1 MFFLLPL
8 VFARDPLIYT
18 GSPTEAVRRVSD
30 ATGIPP
36 WELDPQSLDM
46 GVKQAVVV
54 GAPATV
60 CTSAVDTAASIRDGV
75 SRAESKISYS
85 EYAAARQDLLAAA
98 AALRCLH
105 EPAEASVASR
115 LYLLLGVAQELL
127 GEKDAANKAF
137 SRALLFSPGLAFDSR
152 LPPPARARFES
163 VAATKIP
170 SVTLTI
176 SGSSPAPLWVDG
188 RAAAPE
194 QGRLSL
200 PAGIHLLQL
209 LSPGSHPIEL
219 NLSGEATL
227 LLPGALSSEELRQ
240 PGPVWDVLVSAH
252 DPDGGR
258 AFWVSDS
265 GAWVGPGSWNAL
277 PRVSVQSR
285 RQLATG
291 LIASGA
297 TALVLGGGAS
307 AVSYGW
313 AAGVAADAPTD
324 NLDRKY
330 KEGMFSNARAWAY
343 GGLGAAAAGLGLLG
357 AGVGLWVAPLP
368 QMDLALLPTA
378 DGATFVARVTR

>member
-8 VFARDPLIYT
+8 VFARDPLFYS

-30 ATGIPP
+30 ATGIAP
-36 WELDPQSLDM
+36 WELDPQSLDS

-60 CTSAVDTAASIRDGV
+60 CTSVVDTAANIRDGV

-85 EYAAARQDLLAAA
+85 EYAEAKQDLLAAA
-98 AALRCLH
+98 SALRCLH

-115 LYLLLGVAQELL
+115 LYLLLGVAHELL

-137 SRALLFSPGLAFDSR
+137 SRALLFSPGLVFDSR
-152 LPPPARARFES
+152 LPPPARARFEA
-163 VAATKIP
+163 VASTKVP
-170 SVTLTI
+170 SSTLII

-194 QGRLSL
+194 QGRLTL
-200 PAGIHLLQL
+200 PVGIHLVQL
-209 LSPGSHPIEL
+209 LSPGSHPVEL
-219 NLSGEATL
+219 NLSDEATL
-227 LLPGALSSEELRQ
+227 LLPGALSTEELRE
-240 PGPVWDVLVSAH
+240 PSPVWDVLVSAH

-258 AFWVSDS
+258 AFWVSDG
-265 GAWVGPGSWNAL
+265 GAWVGPGAWEAL
-277 PRVSVQSR
+277 PRVSLQSR

-297 TALVLGGGAS
+297 TALLLGGGAS

-313 AAGVAADAPTD
+313 ASGVAAEVPSD

-343 GGLGAAAAGLGLLG
+343 GGLGAAAVGVGLLG
-357 AGVGLWVAPLP
+357 AGVGLWVAPVP
-368 QMDLALLPTA
+368 QMDLALLPSP
-378 DGATFVARVTR
+378 DGATVVARITR